1 MADDW
6 GSAYDRVALRKS
18 EDEEEKY
25 GLRADGTPKGNG
37 YFGVLARPDGA
48 VSTELSIGV
57 NFDGKET
64 EIPLLV
70 PTLTQEEIDHALS
83 GGKASEAMVQKA
95 VDHAR
100 ARMAAGRSP
109 FADDKDVP
117 VQRGVPVQE
126 KRTPEET
133 EQPDPWGAAF
143 DRVAPPPEKSWYE
156 SDAVKKAQSLVE
168 TANKYSP
175 VPIIDPI
182 KVATEGPKAIAAL
195 DIKDMAKR
203 ATDKFTST
211 WEDVGRFT
219 ANPAAWA
226 EGVTEFITAGVP
238 QFFTGALGYAQSLAK
253 EVMDQAIL
261 GGEIDPEK
269 LHRAAT
275 KGFEENSKWTAQNV
289 PSYRPYYKESKVLGE
304 VLMAPGTAA
313 KSIFESLADSDY
325 VKSLPEEKQKEI
337 KGLFGFAGDI
347 SELAVAAKSVRG
359 AKDVMGKV
367 APKSGVPEKM
377 SPTDKSGVKLDNTFA
392 KDEIIT
398 RIARERANTPQRPL
412 DRLSRVEETL
422 AYDERPETKR
432 AQQAADTFEKADS
445 VYGEVEEAR
454 YARMIDDNQS
464 PAGREG
470 LRDRLTELERKDAE
484 LAAAKNPDVLAIQAD
499 NARRAEIARQAA
511 LVGDKPGPNLASV
524 EYPKETPPPPIP
536 EFKTTNEAVAFGE
549 TASKS
554 QVAEL
559 KRLEDAA
566 RAKEAEYKAAKDF
579 SEDRT
584 NNAYKA
590 QLYREAQ
597 EAARREHP
605 SQRDKRTPEQM
616 MSEAYDR
623 VTKPAEP
630 IKASPAP
637 EPNTGMRSVKD
648 MLRDVNTAV
657 GKTGS
662 LGYDLK
668 TMTPERRAAYDR
680 LAKDILMI
688 KRNAGRVGKDV
699 GEYLTSMGVDQQV
712 IDAITQNYGSVVDH
726 AAAVY
731 GQQILDK
738 TENPPAPRD
747 GKYAGS
753 VNLDKQN
760 IPHSAK
766 DLELAIAKEKQTI
779 THEQTEARSDKILVS
794 PNRIDSAL
802 HDLKK
807 LSGGD
812 LTAKIDAAGEI
823 NATAMKM
830 FGDVLDDFRQGK
842 ISQAEFNQKF
852 TGLREDIFDIT
863 SNAKSEVGRALEIQ
877 KKYVSANRI
886 ADILAKFKKLNV
898 RQMDDVSRMLRKL
911 EDGTLT
917 KEQLERFAKELPDPK
932 LSDYLVEF
940 WYNNIL
946 SGPPTHL
953 VNVAGN
959 TMWSLWQIPH
969 RALTAPVDALWSI
982 FTGAQRTRFL
992 DEIVPMMAGMKEGF
1006 GRGRG
1011 AAVEMMKRGRVD
1023 SYETKWT
1030 NDMGAAAS
1038 AFARSPHKI
1047 LRTVAPYLTVSTRA
1061 LQAMDVWANSIAFDA
1076 QVNALARRAANQRGL
1091 KGDQRAQFEKNF
1103 AENLSG
1109 ADLESAKRFARYSTF
1124 TDPPDPFTNL
1134 LTKSREVPVVGT
1146 ALKMTIMPFVNTIS
1160 NLLKRGVE
1168 MTPGLG
1174 LAKEAVSAGMKKGT
1188 EAMEPGVVKA
1198 LGKDWAAHKKYV
1210 PAEIIA
1216 KQIEGAV
1223 IAYFALNAA
1232 QNGIITGALPEEKSE
1247 REAWYRMGKKPWAIK
1262 VGDTYYEFRRAE
1274 PFNTIIAAA
1283 TTFNDKIMNAPDEKS
1298 ATEAFMDF
1306 SLAMKD
1312 NLLDGAYFAGLQSV
1326 LDRYDRRQTAI
1337 PRFATGWVPY
1347 SGFFGSMSR
1356 AYEVLT
1362 EGEAKPREGND
1373 WIKAFARTIPGL
1385 SGTLPAKLDV
1395 YGKETVI
1402 PGGVLRQWLPFK
1414 WSKETNDP
1422 VEIELDKLGI
1432 YPALPEK
1439 TVSTH
1444 SSEYNILEDVYRS
1457 YAIDHGARLK
1467 SEFEDLIARSFWPDL
1482 SNEEKVR
1489 LLEKV
1494 KSRAQTVSR
1503 NILLGE
1509 MQDRDM
1515 LNEKNLVNKKK

>member
-1 MADDW
+1 MVDAW
-6 GSAYDRVALRKS
+6 GSAYDRVSSRAQTPPPP
-18 EDEEEKY
+18 DEEEFKKWY
-25 GLRADGTPKGNG
+25 AGQAAKQGLNPDPDDPQHFYDYRAAFAAGAAPDDTGHWPSQFKTEGHPRM
-37 YFGVLARPDGA
+37 VLD
-48 VSTELSIGV
+48 GV
-57 NFDGKET
+57 NTKTGE
-64 EIPLLV
+64 
-70 PTLTQEEIDHALS
+70 
-83 GGKASEAMVQKA
+83 
-95 VDHAR
+95 
-100 ARMAAGRSP
+100 
-109 FADDKDVP
+109 
-117 VQRGVPVQE
+117 PVQE
-126 KRTPEET
+126 KRTAPET

-143 DRVAPPPEKSWYE
+143 DRVAPPPEKAWYE
-156 SDAVKKAQSLVE
+156 SDAVKKAQGLVE

-182 KVATEGPKAIAAL
+182 KAATEIPKAISAI
-195 DIKDMAKR
+195 DVKDMTKR
-203 ATDKFTST
+203 ATEKFTST
-211 WEDVGRFT
+211 WDDVGRFT

-269 LHRAAT
+269 LHQAAT

-304 VLMAPGTAA
+304 ALMAPGTAA

-347 SELAVAAKSVRG
+347 SELVVAAKSVHG
-359 AKDVMGKV
+359 AKEVMGKA

-377 SPTDKSGVKLDNTFA
+377 SPAENVKLDNTFA
-392 KDEIIT
+392 KDEILT
-398 RIARERANTPQRPL
+398 RIAQERANTPQRPL

-432 AQQAADTFEKADS
+432 AQQAAETFENAES
-445 VYGEVEEAR
+445 VYGEKEEAR
-454 YARMIDDNQS
+454 YARMVDEVQS
-464 PAGREG
+464 PVGREG
-470 LRDRLTELERKDAE
+470 LRGRLTELERQDAE
-484 LAAAKNPDVLAIQAD
+484 LEAAKNPDVLAIEAR
-499 NARRAEIARQAA
+499 NARDAEIARQAA
-511 LVGDKPGPNLASV
+511 LVGDKPGPNISSV
-524 EYPKETPPPPIP
+524 EYPKEAPNRPIP

-549 TASKS
+549 KASAGE
-554 QVAEL
+554 VAEL

-623 VTKPAEP
+623 VTKPVEP
-630 IKASPAP
+630 AKAAAP

-662 LGYDLK
+662 LGYDFL

-680 LAKDILMI
+680 LAKDILMV

-699 GEYLTSMGVDQQV
+699 GEYLTSMGVDRQV
-712 IDAITQNYGSVVDH
+712 IDAITQNYGGVVDH

-760 IPHSAK
+760 IPQSAK

-779 THEQTEARSDKILVS
+779 THKQTEARSDKILIS
-794 PNRIDSAL
+794 PNRMESAL
-802 HDLKK
+802 QDLQKM
-807 LSGGD
+807 SGGN
-812 LTAKIDAAGEI
+812 LTAKMDAVGEI

-830 FGDVLDDFRQGK
+830 FGGVLDDFRKGK
-842 ISQAEFNQKF
+842 IGIDEFNQKF
-852 TGLREDIFDIT
+852 TGFREGILDIT
-863 SNAKSEVGRALEIQ
+863 SGAKSEVGRALEIQ
-877 KKYVSANRI
+877 KKYVSGDRI
-886 ADILAKFKKLNV
+886 ADILNRFKKLSP
-898 RQMDDVSRMLRKL
+898 RQIEDAQRVLRRL
-911 EDGTLT
+911 EEGTLT
-917 KEQLERFAKELPDPK
+917 KDILDRFEKEMPDPK
-932 LSDYLVEF
+932 FADYLVEF
-940 WYNNIL
+940 WYNNVL

-959 TMWSLWQIPH
+959 TSWITWQLPH
-969 RALTAPVDALWSI
+969 RALTAPIDKIWST
-982 FTGAQRTRFL
+982 FTGAQRQRYL
-992 DEIVPMMAGMKEGF
+992 DEIVPMMAGMGTGF
-1006 GRGRG
+1006 VKGRG
-1011 AAVEMMKRGRVD
+1011 AAAEMMKRGRVD

-1030 NDMGAAAS
+1030 NDMGASAS

-1047 LRTVAPYLTVSTRA
+1047 LRTLAPYLTVATRG

-1109 ADLESAKRFARYSTF
+1109 ADLESAKRFSRYSTF

-1134 LTKSREVPVVGT
+1134 LAKAREVPVVGT
-1146 ALKMTIMPFVNTIS
+1146 LLKMTIMPFVNTIS

-1174 LAKEAVSAGMKKGT
+1174 LVKEAASWGMKRGI
-1188 EAMEPGVVKA
+1188 EGMEPGVVKA

-1216 KQIEGAV
+1216 KQIEGAI
-1223 IAYFALNAA
+1223 IAYFVLNAA
-1232 QNGIITGALPEEKSE
+1232 QQGIITGPLPENKAE
-1247 REAWYRMGKKPWAIK
+1247 RDAWYRQGKKPWSLRRGNEK
-1262 VGDTYYEFRRAE
+1262 DGYTWHEFRRME
-1274 PFNTIIAAA
+1274 PFNTGIAAA
-1283 TTFNDKIMNAPDEKS
+1283 TTFYDKIINAPDEKK

-1306 SLAMKD
+1306 ALMMKD
-1312 NLLDGAYFAGLQSV
+1312 NLLDGAYFAGLQNV
-1326 LDRYDRRQTAI
+1326 LDRYDRRQSAI
-1337 PRFATGWVPY
+1337 PRFAMGWIPY
-1347 SGFFGSMSR
+1347 SGFLSSTSR

-1362 EGEAKPREGND
+1362 EGEAKPREGNE
-1373 WIKAFARTIPGL
+1373 WIKALARTIPGV
-1385 SGTLPAKLDV
+1385 SGTLPAQLDV
-1395 YGKETVI
+1395 YGKDSVI
-1402 PGGVLRQWLPFK
+1402 PGGVFRQWLPFK
-1414 WSKETNDP
+1414 WAKETNDP
-1422 VEIELDKLGI
+1422 VELELEKLGF
-1432 YPALPEK
+1432 YPALPEE
-1439 TVSTH
+1439 TVSAH
-1444 SSEYNILEDVYRS
+1444 SNEYQIPEDMYRS
-1457 YAIDHGARLK
+1457 YAIDYGTQLK
-1467 SEFEDLIARSFWPDL
+1467 AEFEDLISRKAWPEWSD
-1482 SNEEKVR
+1482 EEKYR

-1494 KSRAQTVSR
+1494 KSRTHTIATR
-1503 NILLGE
+1503 TLLGE

-1515 LNEKNLVNKKK
+1515 LTEQNIVKKKKGPRSSE